1 METLKVRFV
10 ADSMLGKLAKWLR
23 VLGYDTRYKSYYGPG
38 VIDQLVE
45 DGGRLLSRRK
55 ETTDLYENAVLIRS
69 TDTGGQMAELRQ
81 KIDFVPDPS
90 KWFSRCLICN
100 VLLEEVDTDEA
111 RENVPEYVFYKNMT
125 GIRSCPSCERF
136 FWPGTHRERMVGKLM
151 RWGFGPGPDS

>member
-45 DGGRLLSRRK
+45 DGGRVLSRRK
-55 ETTDLYENAVLIRS
+55 ETTDLYKNAVLIRS
-69 TDTGGQMAELRQ
+69 TDTGGQMEELRQ
-81 KIDFVPDPS
+81 KIDLAPDRS

-100 VLLEEVDTDEA
+100 VLLKEVDTGEA
-111 RENVPEYVFYKNMT
+111 RENVPEYVFYKNMIE
-125 GIRSCPSCERF
+125 IRFCPSCGRY
-136 FWPGTHRERMVGKLM
+136 FWPGTHRDKMEETLIKL
-151 RWGFGPGPDS
+151 GF